1 MCFSI
6 CYNILLFCNIF
17 TVTLKFVLLKQISV
31 TCFIKIVQCVTT
43 FVCNTH
49 LYVPMKLL
57 CNILMDVLQ
66 DYVTKSMFCSSD
78 YLTVGFSEENFIIQ
92 GTYDSI
98 SVSCSLETV

>member
-17 TVTLKFVLLKQISV
+17 IVTLKFVLLKQISV

-66 DYVTKSMFCSSD
+66 DYVTESMFYSSD
-78 YLTVGFSEENFIIQ
+78 YLTVGFS
-92 GTYDSI
+92 
-98 SVSCSLETV
+98 